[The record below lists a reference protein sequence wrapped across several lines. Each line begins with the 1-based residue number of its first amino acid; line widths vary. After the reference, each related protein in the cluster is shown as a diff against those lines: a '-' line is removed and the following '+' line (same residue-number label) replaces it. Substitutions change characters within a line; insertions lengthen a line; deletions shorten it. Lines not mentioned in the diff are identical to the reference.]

1 MPPMTQE
8 QNQHRAARRSAPA
21 APETPAATNIVA
33 PFISTKAFSFFEV
46 RFRLD
51 PHQGRTLRVIHDAL
65 LQQGAKLKDGHIV
78 DGPHDAVRWLLEQA
92 ERGIPPQV
100 LAA

>member
-1 MPPMTQE
+1 MTVMTQE
-8 QNQHRAARRSAPA
+8 KHARHESRRPSR
-21 APETPAATNIVA
+21 PEATNATHIEA
-33 PFISTKAFSFFEV
+33 PFMATKAFPFFEV

-51 PHQGRTLRVIHDAL
+51 KHQGRTLRAIHDAL

-92 ERGIPPQV
+92 EKGIPAGV
-100 LAA
+100 LDAA